1 MAQQMRLHSN
11 ATIEEFPEA
20 VFSAQSQ
27 VAEIK
32 HASNVSNV

>member
-1 MAQQMRLHSN
+1 
-11 ATIEEFPEA
+11 

-32 HASNVSNV
+32 HASNVSNVWIWFVV